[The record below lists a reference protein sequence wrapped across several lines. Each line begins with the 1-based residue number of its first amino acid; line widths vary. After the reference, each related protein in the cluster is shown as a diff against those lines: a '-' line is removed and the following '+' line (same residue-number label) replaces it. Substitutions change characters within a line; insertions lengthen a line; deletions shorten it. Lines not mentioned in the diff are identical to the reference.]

1 MLRTARIEIEGR
13 KFRKAGL
20 GKDVTDKFLGG
31 LPGVQ
36 KEGCDG
42 VITSARWVLHR
53 MPKHIRTVCLEF
65 FGHARHAI
73 PSIVEIKSFLDARA
87 RADGTQLAGL
97 EHLDERYLRA
107 VGYATKSKRG
117 ALPKMVLLGDIVGDD
132 EDAVAR
138 ATSEV
143 VRIANSRS
151 GEGFVAVNADARKK
165 FWLDRSRTAAIA
177 RHTNAFKIN
186 EDVVI
191 PLERMGDYTDAIE
204 RINIE
209 LSFRNKLQLLDELQA
224 YFAGELQ
231 LGKVDDPD
239 LERVRAMSCWRSPVP
254 GAAGARRRLALAGP
268 ISASIST
275 RRWRRRCRTSRS
287 WASSLCAA
295 SWSAASSASLARAS
309 SIILQDRSIRTSWK
323 SEVRGTCGGCSRGGA
338 FAPVLQAVEEIHRRV
353 LRGRVWIALHMHA
366 GDGNVHTN
374 IPVNS
379 DDYEMLQ
386 EANRVGGAHHAD
398 RARPRRRDLRRARH
412 RHHEAGISLGRGNRR
427 VPRLQA
433 ARRSAGAVQ
442 SRQAPARTATCAT
455 RTRPAST
462 CWGTSR

>member
-42 VITSARWVLHR
+42 LITSARWVLHR

-87 RADGTQLAGL
+87 RADGVQLAGL

-143 VRIANSRS
+143 VRIANARS

-209 LSFRNKLQLLDELQA
+209 LSFKNKLQLLDELRA

-231 LGKVDDPD
+231 LGKVDDPE
-239 LERVRAMSCWRSPVP
+239 LERVSREELLGDRQSQAQQVLAPT
-254 GAAGARRRLALAGP
+254 LALAG
-268 ISASIST
+268 SYLSEHLDTAA
-275 RRWRRRCRTSRS
+275 RRRHCR
-287 WASSLCAA
+287 
-295 SWSAASSASLARAS
+295 ARAAGF
-309 SIILQDRSIRTSWK
+309 
-323 SEVRGTCGGCSRGGA
+323 EPVRGD
-338 FAPVLQAVEEIHRRV
+338 
-353 LRGRVWIALHMHA
+353 LRAA
-366 GDGNVHTN
+366 
-374 IPVNS
+374 
-379 DDYEMLQ
+379 
-386 EANRVGGAHHAD
+386 
-398 RARPRRRDLRRARH
+398 RRAR
-412 RHHEAGISLGRGNRR
+412 AGRARVRSGAGPLDSHVVEDGSTSAPAATVRRRR
-427 VPRLQA
+427 VRA
-433 ARRSAGAVQ
+433 SVAS
-442 SRQAPARTATCAT
+442 SRGHP
-455 RTRPAST
+455 
-462 CWGTSR
+462 